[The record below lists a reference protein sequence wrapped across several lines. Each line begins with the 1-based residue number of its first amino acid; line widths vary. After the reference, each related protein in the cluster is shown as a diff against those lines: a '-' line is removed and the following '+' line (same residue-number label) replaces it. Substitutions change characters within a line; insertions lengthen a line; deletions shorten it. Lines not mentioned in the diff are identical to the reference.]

1 MGLLG
6 NNKYGRTAT
15 SYKVYENATRTPWI
29 TVEQVGRN
37 V

>member
-6 NNKYGRTAT
+6 NNIYRRTGS
-15 SYKVYENATRTPWI
+15 SYKAYENAMRTPWI